1 MTPRSATVQAPPTT
15 VANYVA
21 AEVRAGILQG
31 QYPLGSRI
39 DQHALA
45 DELGASIIPVREA
58 LRRLEAEGLVR
69 IYPRKGA
76 FVAEFP
82 FQDLG
87 EINLMRERLEALAL
101 ELAIRRLTAADIA
114 ELKSMNELLEHVD
127 QRDSAQWDQLNREWH
142 LKLYSLADAE
152 ILQQTITML
161 WDRTTLY
168 RTVNAIRTGHRDKSI
183 HEHAAVLACCSTG
196 DVKAAVEQ
204 LQNHIRRSLADVAA
218 SGVIS
223 DRFMPNR
230 SRD

>member
-1 MTPRSATVQAPPTT
+1 MTPRSATVQAPTT

-31 QYPLGSRI
+31 RYPLGSRI
-39 DQHALA
+39 DQQALA

-101 ELAIRRLTAADIA
+101 ELAVRRLTEADIA

-127 QRDSAQWDQLNREWH
+127 QRDSALWDQLNREWH
-142 LKLYSLADAE
+142 LKLYSLAGAE

-161 WDRTTLY
+161 WDRMTLY
-168 RTVNAIRTGHRDKSI
+168 RTVNAVRTGHRDKSI
-183 HEHAAVLACCSTG
+183 HEHAALLACCAAG

-218 SGVIS
+218 SGVIG
-223 DRFMPNR
+223 DRFIQNR

>member
-1 MTPRSATVQAPPTT
+1 MTPRSATVQAPTT

-31 QYPLGSRI
+31 RYPLGSRI
-39 DQHALA
+39 DQQALA

-58 LRRLEAEGLVR
+58 LRRLEAEGLVK

-101 ELAIRRLTAADIA
+101 ELAIGRLTDADIA

-127 QRDSAQWDQLNREWH
+127 QRDSALWDQLNREWH

-161 WDRTTLY
+161 WDRMTLY
-168 RTVNAIRTGHRDKSI
+168 RTVNAIRTGHRGKSI
-183 HEHAAVLACCSTG
+183 HEHAAVLERCADG
-196 DVKAAVEQ
+196 DVEGAVEQ

-218 SGVIS
+218 SGMIS
-223 DRFMPNR
+223 DKFMHNR
-230 SRD
+230 GSN